1 MQSHLTTANYKR
13 LLLRGPTHE
22 IPVPVVL
29 GMRGDA
35 SELGSKDAGGGL
47 GDMVTGALSKLGVLP
62 THSHIVSSLFDNGRA
77 ERGSCLLEGAGAPPG
92 AIATSTISRA
102 TTAACA
108 MDPLGENTHARW
120 HQMMR
125 A

>member
-1 MQSHLTTANYKR
+1 
-13 LLLRGPTHE
+13 
-22 IPVPVVL
+22 
-29 GMRGDA
+29 
-35 SELGSKDAGGGL
+35 
-47 GDMVTGALSKLGVLP
+47 MVTGALSKLECCTP
-62 THSHIVSSLFDNGRA
+62 HIVSSLFDIVGNGRA

-108 MDPLGENTHARW
+108 VDPLGENTHARW